1 MLLIKGYKGTNLVNM
16 EKVEVIRKG
25 TRINPNRNDSKVYI
39 ISALFTNDYAGE
51 TLYETRHEEI
61 ADKVLAMIEEAVM
74 VDKVRVLDLQA
85 ARNKWLEN
93 EELI

>member
-1 MLLIKGYKGTNLVNM
+1 MLWVKGYKGTNLVNI
-16 EKVEVIRKG
+16 EKVEVIRKR
-25 TRINPNRNDSKVYI
+25 TKTNPNPSDSKVYAI
-39 ISALFTNDYAGE
+39 TALFSNDYASE
-51 TLYETRHEEI
+51 TLYETRHEEV

-74 VDKVRVLDLQA
+74 VDKVRILDLQA

>member
-16 EKVEVIRKG
+16 EKVEVIKKG
-25 TRINPNRNDSKVYI
+25 TRMNHNHNDSKVYI

-51 TLYETRHEEI
+51 MLYETRHEEV
-61 ADKVLAMIEEAVM
+61 ADKVLAMIEKAVID
-74 VDKVRVLDLQA
+74 DKVRVLDLQV